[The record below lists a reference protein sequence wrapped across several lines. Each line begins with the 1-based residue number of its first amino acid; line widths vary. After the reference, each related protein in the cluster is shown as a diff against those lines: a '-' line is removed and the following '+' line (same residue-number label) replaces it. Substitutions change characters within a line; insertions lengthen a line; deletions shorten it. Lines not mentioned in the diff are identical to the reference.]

1 MAETTRAA
9 EMPTTEWVED
19 FVGRWFAAWNSHD
32 VERVLELMTDDIVYV
47 DSLRA
52 GEPMHGHEE
61 VREFIEQ
68 FWQGLPDYTVEPVEP
83 PLIASDSPRASFRW
97 RGKGKNTG
105 SFAPGVPP
113 TGKSFEHPGA
123 DFHEYRDGK
132 VARLQI
138 LFDKLDPL
146 RDLGL
151 LPDWTAAAREQMS
164 EGGKATHDDS

>member
-1 MAETTRAA
+1 MVAFVNRPGMSMNQTDEGGEMAETMRAA
-9 EMPTTEWVED
+9 EIPTTEWVEE

-68 FWQGLPDYTVEPVEP
+68 FWQGLPDYTVEAVEP

-97 RGKGKNTG
+97 RGKRTNPG
-105 SFAPGVPP
+105 SFA
-113 TGKSFEHPGA
+113 
-123 DFHEYRDGK
+123 HE
-132 VARLQI
+132 
-138 LFDKLDPL
+138 
-146 RDLGL
+146 
-151 LPDWTAAAREQMS
+151 LPAV
-164 EGGKATHDDS
+164 G